1 MRQTLWQA
9 EVQSEKPF
17 MAHAAELESAHSNK
31 HIIIHLRQR
40 LVETEPGL

>member
-1 MRQTLWQA
+1 MLQTLCQA

-17 MAHAAELESAHSNK
+17 MGLVVELESVHSNK